1 MPKVSVVIPLYNSV
15 AYFSQ
20 AVESILNQSLSD
32 LECIVVEDGSEDA
45 SSDLLRSYA
54 KRDRRIRPIFLK
66 KNIGAARATQR
77 GIEESKASFVARMD
91 ADDFSLPDRL
101 QKQYDYLQKHENIGL
116 LGCGFFRF
124 LEDEKGCKRTVGSS
138 RSSVSEHQ
146 EQHRYRTGRPSI
158 LCCPSCMFRRK
169 IALEVGGYRDFF
181 VSGAEDRDFVLRMH
195 ERMGI
200 ANLAEHLYAYRFNP
214 KSSFRKNRLGVKAG
228 SIMATYCALRRRSG
242 KGDPLEQAKPISRLP
257 QVLGLPSPPSVGLTD
272 LQQDPRW
279 ITELL
284 FRWLGEKP
292 FDKDT
297 CARLYLGLV
306 GNYLSGRGGWH
317 RGWHRALACVLRA
330 LRLDSRLTARLA
342 LMAFFTCLSWLA
354 LWHRDF
360 WQQPKLEKS

>member
-1 MPKVSVVIPLYNSV
+1 MPKVSVVIPLYNGA
-15 AYFSQ
+15 AYFPQ
-20 AVESILNQSLSD
+20 AIESILNQSLSD

-45 SSDLLRSYA
+45 SPDLLRSYA
-54 KRDRRIRPIFLK
+54 KRDRRIRPVFLK
-66 KNIGAARATQR
+66 KNIGTTRATQR
-77 GIEESKASFVARMD
+77 GLEESKASLVARMD
-91 ADDFSLPDRL
+91 ADDFSLPSRL

-124 LEDEKGCKRTVGSS
+124 MEDEKGCKRMVGSL
-138 RSSVSEHQ
+138 RSSVSEDQ
-146 EQHRYRTGRPSI
+146 EEHRYRTGRPPL
-158 LCCPSCMFRRK
+158 LCCASGMFCRK
-169 IALEVGGYRDFF
+169 IALQAGGYRGFF
-181 VSGAEDRDFVLRMH
+181 VTGAEDRDFVLRMQ
-195 ERMGI
+195 ERMGV
-200 ANLAEHLYAYRFNP
+200 ATLAEPLYAYRVNP

-242 KGDPLEQAKPISRLP
+242 KEDPLEQAKPLSRLP
-257 QVLGLPSPPSVGLTD
+257 QVLGLPSSPSLCLKD

-284 FRWLGEKP
+284 FRWLEEKP

-317 RGWHRALACVLRA
+317 RGWYRALACVLCA
-330 LRLDSRLTARLA
+330 IRLDGRLTVRLA
-342 LMAFFTCLSWLA
+342 VRFFLTCLSWLA

-360 WQQPKLEKS
+360 WRQRGLEKL